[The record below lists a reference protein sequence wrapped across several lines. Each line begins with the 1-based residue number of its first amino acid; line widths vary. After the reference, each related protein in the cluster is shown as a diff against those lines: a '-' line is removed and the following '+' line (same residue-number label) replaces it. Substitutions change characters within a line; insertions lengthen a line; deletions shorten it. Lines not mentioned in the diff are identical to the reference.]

1 MVYCNLRIILIEFS
15 ILQDYTYSFFIENEM
30 LDLTINRQGNG
41 FQYDFHINKE
51 VDTPR
56 NRERKV
62 QEKQERRW
70 LSMALITVGIL
81 GVLFLGA
88 WWYNEVRTDEDDL
101 AKVRYSAWK
110 APAKVFVNNN
120 KVLKYSFVADGKG
133 YTAQTDRPDQSLF
146 PLESG
151 DEFIVRYDFDNP
163 HVNVLDFQSP
173 TAVQIARYR
182 QRAAEQHLRLHPDL
196 DKKQVECLLDIAFE
210 IKGLD
215 GYADFYHQQTPPK
228 ENSTHNAETYG
239 RLTRDIPFQKAAKS
253 CN

>member
-1 MVYCNLRIILIEFS
+1 
-15 ILQDYTYSFFIENEM
+15 M
-30 LDLTINRQGNG
+30 LDLTINRQGSG

-70 LSMALITVGIL
+70 LSMALVTVGIL
-81 GVLFLGA
+81 AILFLGA
-88 WWYNEVRTDEDDL
+88 WWYNEMRVDEDAL
-101 AKVRYSAWK
+101 SKVRYSSWQ
-110 APAKVFVNNN
+110 APAKVFVSNDQT
-120 KVLKYSFVADGKG
+120 LKYSFVADGKG
-133 YTAQTDRPDQSLF
+133 YTAKTVRPEQPLF

-151 DEFIVRYDFDNP
+151 DEFIVKYDFYNP
-163 HVNVLDFQSP
+163 NVNLLDFQSP
-173 TAVQIARYR
+173 TPSQIARYR
-182 QRAAEQHLRLHPDL
+182 QRAADQHLKLHPDL
-196 DKKQVECLLDIAFE
+196 GKKQVECLLDIAFE

-215 GYADFYHQQTPPK
+215 GYADFYHQHTSPQENAIHNK
-228 ENSTHNAETYG
+228 ESYG